1 MKKTMRLTESDLTR
15 LVKRVIKEQ
24 NNRQFIFPIDVVIS
38 DGSLINP
45 KKITIPKGSIMKYNQ
60 NGVGQVK
67 VGNMN
72 IIYNPNDNG
81 GIISDQYGLT
91 LKVNNQDYILQ
102 WADSLFGIVYNKEY
116 QKIGNTI

>member
-1 MKKTMRLTESDLTR
+1 MKKIIKLNESDLSR
-15 LVKRVIKEQ
+15 LVKKVIKEQ
-24 NNRQFIFPIDVVIS
+24 NSRQFIFPIDVVIS

-45 KKITIPKGSIMKYNQ
+45 NKVTIPKGSIMKYDQ
-60 NGVGQVK
+60 NGIGRVK

-81 GIISDQYGLT
+81 EMISDQYGLI
-91 LKVNNQDYILQ
+91 LKVNNKDYILQ
-102 WADSLFGIVYNKEY
+102 WADSIFGVVYNKEY

>member
-1 MKKTMRLTESDLTR
+1 MKQIIKLTESDLNR
-15 LVKRVIKEQ
+15 LVQKVIKEQ

-81 GIISDQYGLT
+81 EIISDQYGLT

>member
-81 GIISDQYGLT
+81 EIISDQYGLT